1 MIPPLI
7 AAALPPLPPAIN
19 AGVSIVIRIHFLWR
33 WRQETEEI
41 WQNTPS
47 YAVGHCLEQVLSWH
61 PALYQSSLPL
71 AKIVLIGRRF
81 LDLQNRYA
89 EVIATYEAL
98 IKTIQFQKGV
108 KIIDRVSERQACDK
122 MLSRPGSRLFRVWM
136 IKTGANAHEACRLT
150 VKLLADVFELS
161 QRCILFAE
169 ALTWNGRSVEKESIR
184 KVFINLRIISENH
197 DKIVVNQD
205 RLASQLEK
213 LDPFFQKEFGIT
225 LAPLMKE
232 YGITPKSAE
241 DAANTFGLTSEF
253 VKTVSEELGQA
264 FVNTGKH
271 IVNIGSAT
279 LFKRPVFVDPYCF
292 CPGPDV
298 TWPERM
304 DLKRLT
310 LKKPPRRIKP

>member
-7 AAALPPLPPAIN
+7 AAALPPLPPVIN
-19 AGVSIVIRIHFLWR
+19 AGVSIVIRIHVLWR
-33 WRQETEEI
+33 WRQEAEEI

-81 LDLQNRYA
+81 LDLQNHYS
-89 EVIATYEAL
+89 ELIATYETL
-98 IKTIQFQKGV
+98 IKTVRLQK
-108 KIIDRVSERQACDK
+108 KFTIDDRLSERQACDK
-122 MLSRPGSRLFRVWM
+122 MFSGPGSRQLRVWM
-136 IKTGANAHEACRLT
+136 IKAGGSAHDACRLT
-150 VKLLADVFELS
+150 VKLLADIFELS

-169 ALTWNGRSVEKESIR
+169 SLTWNGQTIEKESIR

-205 RLASQLEK
+205 KIASQLEK

-232 YGITPKSAE
+232 YGITPKSAQ
-241 DAANTFGLTSEF
+241 DAANTYGLTSEL
-253 VKTVSEELGQA
+253 VKTVSEEVGHVFLNA
-264 FVNTGKH
+264 GKH
-271 IVNIGSAT
+271 VVNIGSAT
-279 LFKRPVFVDPYCF
+279 LFKRPVFVDPYRF

-304 DLKRLT
+304 DLRRLT
-310 LKKPPRRIKP
+310 LKKPPRRFKP